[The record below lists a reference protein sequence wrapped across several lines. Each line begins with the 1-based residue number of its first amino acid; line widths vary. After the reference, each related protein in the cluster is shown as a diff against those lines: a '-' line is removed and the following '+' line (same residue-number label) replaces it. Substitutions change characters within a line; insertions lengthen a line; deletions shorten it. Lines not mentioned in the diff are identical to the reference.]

1 MPRWRSVFPT
11 ATRSVAQDGFVS
23 LTTFLAFVKDGEGRP
38 EAVEEANAENNAEL
52 NIIGV
57 VKNKYLFMSR
67 PKPTKV
73 QAAKH
78 PILRTWRS
86 FRARPCFFSLLAG
99 TAPCRR
105 ESWAAGVQ
113 APEASRS
120 HVRRRAME
128 GCSDE

>member
-1 MPRWRSVFPT
+1 MSSLQRLAPSPRMDS
-11 ATRSVAQDGFVS
+11 SHS
-23 LTTFLAFVKDGEGRP
+23 LFLAFVKDGEGRP

-78 PILRTWRS
+78 AKILRTWALIS
-86 FRARPCFFSLLAG
+86 CTALFFFSA
-99 TAPCRR
+99 CRNSALSQR
-105 ESWAAGVQ
+105 KLG
-113 APEASRS
+113 SRCPS
-120 HVRRRAME
+120 AR
-128 GCSDE
+128 G

>member
-1 MPRWRSVFPT
+1 MSSLQRLAPSPRMDSSHSP
-11 ATRSVAQDGFVS
+11 
-23 LTTFLAFVKDGEGRP
+23 LFLAFVKDGEGRP

-78 PILRTWRS
+78 AKILRTWRS
-86 FRARPCFFSLLAG
+86 FRARPCFFFFA
-99 TAPCRR
+99 CRNSALSQR
-105 ESWAAGVQ
+105 KLG
-113 APEASRS
+113 SRCPS
-120 HVRRRAME
+120 AR
-128 GCSDE
+128 G